1 MNLKKNNR
9 NLALI
14 DDDEYWINLIKK
26 LFEKEYHEYKIE
38 TFKDFK
44 KFMIFEDLNNFDI
57 IITDFYFN
65 GYNLDLIDTNSFFNN
80 FKGIKVLVTGY
91 PNIVN
96 NINIYDKIINKS
108 SISKQ
113 TFKFSRHLDN
123 LINDTIK
130 N

>member
-1 MNLKKNNR
+1 MNLNKKNY

-14 DDDEYWINLIKK
+14 DDDEYWINLIKQ
-26 LFEKEYHEYKIE
+26 LWEKEYNNYQIE

-44 KFMIFEDLNNFDI
+44 KFMIFEDLNKFDI
-57 IITDFYFN
+57 IITDFYFK

-80 FKGIKVLVTGY
+80 FKGAKILVTGY

-108 SISKQ
+108 VMSKP
-113 TFKFSRHLDN
+113 TFKFSRYLTG
-123 LINDTIK
+123 LINDK